1 MIVFAPVQFA
11 TSPKSNHVIWLVKDL
26 GSRSGV
32 KPGFSTFGVEVASTT
47 SAPIPVVAAV
57 SARKAVFL
65 SISFPLRGSFF
76 PVFAI
81 AFVPSAGAVFSAGFA
96 VVASVVAGVSTT
108 GFSTFA
114 TSLFLSFALTVVT
127 SDW

>member
-1 MIVFAPVQFA
+1 MVPVQLA
-11 TSPKSNHVIWLVKDL
+11 TSPKSNHVIWLVKDFA
-26 GSRSGV
+26 SRSV
-32 KPGFSTFGVEVASTT
+32 VYPGFSTFGVDVASTT
-47 SAPIPVVAAV
+47 SAPIPVAVAV

-81 AFVPSAGAVFSAGFA
+81 ALVPSAGFVFSAGLP
-96 VVASVVAGVSTT
+96 VVVSVFSVVAA
-108 GFSTFA
+108 FSSA
-114 TSLFLSFALTVVT
+114 TAFSLFLSLELTIVT

>member
-1 MIVFAPVQFA
+1 MA
-11 TSPKSNHVIWLVKDL
+11 TSPKSNQVICLVKDF

-32 KPGFSTFGVEVASTT
+32 KPGFSTFGVDVASTT
-47 SAPIPVVAAV
+47 SAPIPVVVAV

-65 SISFPLRGSFF
+65 SISLPLRGSFS

-81 AFVPSAGAVFSAGFA
+81 AFVPSAGAVFSAGFP
-96 VVASVVAGVSTT
+96 VVVSVVAGVSAT

-127 SDW
+127 RDW

>member
-1 MIVFAPVQFA
+1 MASISV
-11 TSPKSNHVIWLVKDL
+11 
-26 GSRSGV
+26 V

-47 SAPIPVVAAV
+47 SAPIPVAVAV

-81 AFVPSAGAVFSAGFA
+81 AFVPSAGFVFSAGLP
-96 VVASVVAGVSTT
+96 VVAPVFSGAATSVS
-108 GFSTFA
+108 A
-114 TSLFLSFALTVVT
+114 TAFSLFLSLELTIVT